1 MHFPLHLLIP
11 LVCAFT
17 YVVGALCLKGASMHG
32 AGVWRSAFVASWVS
46 ALVFIPVWFW
56 RGPLAVPLAEVWWH
70 PVVTG
75 ALFMAG
81 QLCLFLA
88 ISRGDVSVTTP
99 VMGTKSVW
107 VALFSSVL
115 LAKPIPLS
123 WWIAAGLG
131 AVAVALLGVG
141 RGGQHRRVG
150 FSVAWTL
157 VGAVLFSLC
166 DTLAAKWAP
175 ALGLPRF
182 LPMMMMAMGVM
193 AVGFVPF
200 FRAGIT
206 EIPWAAWRWLLP
218 GSLILAA
225 TNAGILSVLGYWG
238 DATAVNIVFSSRGL
252 WSVVLVSVVGH
263 WFGND
268 EGTLG
273 RAVLGRRLVGA
284 ALMVVAIV
292 LVVT

>member
-1 MHFPLHLLIP
+1 
-11 LVCAFT
+11 
-17 YVVGALCLKGASMHG
+17 
-32 AGVWRSAFVASWVS
+32 
-46 ALVFIPVWFW
+46 
-56 RGPLAVPLAEVWWH
+56 
-70 PVVTG
+70 
-75 ALFMAG
+75 
-81 QLCLFLA
+81 
-88 ISRGDVSVTTP
+88 
-99 VMGTKSVW
+99 

-182 LPMMMMAMGVM
+182 LPMTTMAMGVM

-225 TNAGILSVLGYWG
+225 TNAGILSALGHWG

-252 WSVVLVSVVGH
+252 WSVVLGEH
-263 WFGND
+263 
-268 EGTLG
+268 G
-273 RAVLGRRLVGA
+273 RALVRQRRGHARSGRAGA
-284 ALMVVAIV
+284 AARGRGADGRGDRFGRNVRPQAGIRAKEGPGDNPLTPGPAFSVPVCTS
-292 LVVT
+292 LTLPKTLLGQDDNYQQCPCQRSELTLK